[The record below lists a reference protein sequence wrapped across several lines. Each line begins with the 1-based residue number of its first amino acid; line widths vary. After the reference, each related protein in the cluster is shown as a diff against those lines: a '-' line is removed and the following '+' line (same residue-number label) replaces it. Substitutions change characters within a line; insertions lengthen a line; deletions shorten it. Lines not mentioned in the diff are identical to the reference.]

1 MIVGDANSNIR
12 RAVAARE
19 TDGPVQGRGAG
30 HDPATVGGKSGAM
43 TARNRPRLSGT
54 NLERAADHNQRVTL
68 HAIRVGGSLT
78 RVELAQITGLTA
90 PAIANITRRLLQDGL
105 IEEAGQR
112 RGGRGQPPTKLVVRR
127 DACYSI
133 GVNIDRDHITIVLV
147 DFSGE
152 TLARASEEVDF
163 ALPEQVRAFYRKSIK
178 RMLRTAKV
186 ESDRIVGLGV
196 ALPDQLGSVDL
207 PGRPDAYAAW
217 ETVDLARLFD
227 DPFQWPVFAE
237 NDAAA
242 AAMGEMQLG
251 LGQRHGS
258 FFYILISSGLGG
270 GLVVDGAY
278 VRGADGRS
286 GELGF
291 MRVPD
296 GPMAGAQV
304 QRLVSLSGLARHL
317 TEHGLSLAAVMG
329 RDAPAAEAEACIEDW
344 IGQAARQLT
353 SPLVAINCLI
363 NPETVLVGGR
373 LPSALVERLAE
384 RANALMHESDARAP
398 TAAPVVRAQL
408 SEDAPAVGAAI
419 LPFSHF
425 LLPKPG
431 ALWKAPA
438 GQS

>member
-1 MIVGDANSNIR
+1 
-12 RAVAARE
+12 
-19 TDGPVQGRGAG
+19 
-30 HDPATVGGKSGAM
+30 M
-43 TARNRPRLSGT
+43 TAPRTRPRLSGT

-68 HAIRVGGSLT
+68 HAIRVGNSLT
-78 RVELAQITGLTA
+78 RVDLAAITGLTA

-112 RGGRGQPPTKLVVRR
+112 RGGRGQPPTKLIVRR

-152 TLARASEEVDF
+152 TMARVSEEVDF
-163 ALPEQVRAFYRKSIK
+163 ALPQHVQAFYRKSIK
-178 RMLRTAKV
+178 RMLRNAKV
-186 ESDRIVGLGV
+186 DVARVVGLGV

-207 PGRPDAYAAW
+207 PGRPNAYSAW
-217 ETVDLARLFD
+217 EKVDLAVLFEEPFRL
-227 DPFQWPVFAE
+227 PVFAE

-251 LGQRHGS
+251 LGQRHSS
-258 FFYILISSGLGG
+258 FFYILVSSGLGG
-270 GLVVDGAY
+270 GVVIDGAY

-296 GPMAGAQV
+296 GEMAGSEV
-304 QRLVSLSGLARHL
+304 QQLVSLSGLSRHL
-317 TEHGLSLAAVMG
+317 KKHGLSLDTVMG
-329 RDAPAAEAEACIEDW
+329 RDTPASDAETCIEAW
-344 IGQAARQLT
+344 VAKAAHQLT
-353 SPLVAINCLI
+353 GPLVAINCLI
-363 NPETVLVGGR
+363 NPETVLIGGR
-373 LPSALVERLAE
+373 LPSTLVERLADRVNSLMRE
-384 RANALMHESDARAP
+384 NAALAP
-398 TAAPVVRAQL
+398 AIAPVVRAAL

-431 ALWKAPA
+431 ALWKVGSGNEKAK
-438 GQS
+438 G